1 MSAAKS
7 MNSGGCAAI
16 PEEQWAQV
24 LEQKGGPVIYKKIPV
39 PKPGPD
45 EVLINIKYSGVC
57 HTDLHAVKGDWPLQ
71 SKMPLVGGHEGA
83 GVVVA
88 RGSLVKDVEIG
99 DYAGIKWL
107 NGSCLSCVHCRQSNE
122 SLCGDATLSGYTVDG
137 SFQQYAI
144 GKAAH
149 VARIPKDYDLE
160 AIAPILCAGLTVYK
174 ALKESG
180 ARPGQHVAIVGAG
193 GGLGSFAIQ
202 YAKAMGLHPIA
213 IDGGGEKRKVCTEL
227 GAQSYIDFTT
237 SKDIVED
244 VKKASCDGL
253 GPHAVLLLAVSEKP
267 FQQASQY
274 IRSKGTI
281 VCVALPANAFIKAP
295 VFDTVIREI
304 NIKGSYVGNR
314 QDTAEAIDFFGRGL
328 IKAPYKVVRLSELQT
343 MPLIIITGFPTSG
356 KTTRA
361 KQLHTYITER
371 IKQASSS
378 ATNPKYRLH
387 LISDQT
393 LSISRSAYDLSVLPA
408 HTRSANASEKDAR
421 ASIYGAVKRVLSD
434 RDIVILDGLNYIK
447 GWRYQLFCEAKAVR
461 TPSCVLQVGCS
472 KEKSREV
479 NEERLA
485 RRPEKEEGSA
495 TADDNTD
502 EEGAYAPE
510 NWENLVFRY
519 EEPNAMTRWDS
530 PLFTLIWED
539 GEEQTKRVFD
549 SLWEAIAGEARK
561 QVKPNQATVQRSRD
575 AGGDYLYNLDRETQ
589 DIVKQILDQQSD
601 EGGDEITVSKGNG
614 TGEDLVLE
622 LPAGKKIG
630 LPQLQRLRRAF
641 MGLNR
646 GGIGLELVGNLGPG
660 RIRESFVGYLNDAF
674 EKEG

>member
-1 MSAAKS
+1 MRARHDYALLPPLYSRPDPTEFTES
-7 MNSGGCAAI
+7 
-16 PEEQWAQV
+16 
-24 LEQKGGPVIYKKIPV
+24 VIYSATGHPRRTM
-39 PKPGPD
+39 GPSLGA
-45 EVLINIKYSGVC
+45 EGWPGVC
-57 HTDLHAVKGDWPLQ
+57 HTDLHAVKGDWPLP

-88 RGSLVKDVEIG
+88 RGSLVKDIEIG

-107 NGSCLSCVHCRQSNE
+107 NGSCLTCVQCRQSNE
-122 SLCGDATLSGYTVDG
+122 SLCDDATLSGYTVDG

-149 VARIPKDYDLE
+149 VARIPKDCDLE

-174 ALKESG
+174 ALKASG

-213 IDGGGEKRKVCTEL
+213 IDGGEDKRRVCTEL

-237 SKDIVED
+237 SNDIVED
-244 VKKASCDGL
+244 VKKASGDGL
-253 GPHAVLLLAVSEKP
+253 GPNAVLLLAVSEKP

-281 VCVALPANAFIKAP
+281 VCVGLPANAFIKAP
-295 VFDTVIREI
+295 VFDTVVREI

-314 QDTAEAIDFFGRGL
+314 QDTAEAIDFFRRGL
-328 IKAPYKVVRLSELQT
+328 IKAPVVGLSELQT

-361 KQLHTYITER
+361 KQLHTYLTER
-371 IKQASSS
+371 IKQAPSS

-393 LSISRSAYDLSVLPA
+393 LSISRSVYDLSVLPA

-421 ASIYGAVKRVLSD
+421 AAIYGAVKRVLSD
-434 RDIVILDGLNYIK
+434 KDIVILDGLNYIK

-472 KEKSREV
+472 KEMSREV

-485 RRPEKEEGSA
+485 RRPEREDA
-495 TADDNTD
+495 AD

-510 NWENLVFRY
+510 SWENLIFRY

-539 GEEQTKRVFD
+539 GEEQTKQVFD

-601 EGGDEITVSKGNG
+601 EGGDEIRVSTGNG
-614 TGEDLVLE
+614 NSEDLVLE

-641 MGLNR
+641 VGLNR